1 MPKNI
6 IMLSYDKTWQS
17 PYCISQP
24 GPSYLDQSNLTC
36 ISSPSPRYVAHSV
49 SLQSVSQSLNQE
61 DGIFTSFT
69 ILTVAISHAY
79 LSTISSISQPYL
91 SKISAES
98 HPAESQLYL
107 ICISAISQPY
117 FSHILALFQQHL
129 SRISDIFP
137 PYLSH
142 RISTESN
149 LYLNRI

>member
-1 MPKNI
+1 MI
-6 IMLSYDKTWQS
+6 RLGRVHIVSVSMAH
-17 PYCISQP
+17 

-79 LSTISSISQPYL
+79 LSTISSISQQNISRISPSRISTVSHLYL
-91 SKISAES
+91 SHIST
-98 HPAESQLYL
+98 
-107 ICISAISQPY
+107 ISQPY